1 MAEARKYKAKRPRE
15 SATVEAGAT
24 GKRAERRR
32 AILTAALQ
40 EFSAQGF
47 ASARL
52 DDVARRAGI
61 AKGTIYLYFRD
72 KEGLFEELIR
82 SEMSP
87 AIGAL
92 EAALTLDLPVRVVA
106 EQAVELFVREIYGTH
121 RKDIIRLVISEGP
134 RFPQIADLYYREVL
148 GRILPA
154 LRALLARAHA
164 RGELRSDAIVRYPQ
178 LLAAPGI
185 VAIVWN
191 SLFGRHDP
199 LDVRALMRANL
210 DLLLG
215 EGTTTCSGQ

>member
-1 MAEARKYKAKRPRE
+1 MAEIQASRRSRAKRAHD
-15 SATVEAGAT
+15 SAAGEAGQA
-24 GKRAERRR
+24 GKRAERRQ

-47 ASARL
+47 AAARL

-92 EAALTLDLPVRVVA
+92 EAALAIDLPVRVVA

-148 GRILPA
+148 GRIIPA
-154 LRALLARAHA
+154 VRALLARAHA
-164 RGELRSDAIVRYPQ
+164 RGELRNDAIVRFPQ
-178 LLAAPGI
+178 LLAAPGV

-210 DLLLG
+210 DLVFG
-215 EGTTTCSGQ
+215 EGTTK